1 MAQEVYMKT
10 KQTGCT
16 KSTEYTKV
24 MEDLTKIAEEAE
36 GEEWHDLMR
45 AVNTL
50 YKMRL
55 RQALREFYKEG

>member
-1 MAQEVYMKT
+1 MKT
-10 KQTGCT
+10 VQTGRT

-36 GEEWHDLMR
+36 GEEWRDLMR